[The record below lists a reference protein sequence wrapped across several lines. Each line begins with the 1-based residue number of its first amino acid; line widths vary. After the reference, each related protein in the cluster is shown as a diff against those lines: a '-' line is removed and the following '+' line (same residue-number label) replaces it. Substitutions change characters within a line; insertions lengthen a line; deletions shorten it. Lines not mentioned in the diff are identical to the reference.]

1 MSSSNGFFES
11 INPWSW
17 GAKTRASGTDDTFS
31 DAAKLYPDL
40 WGELFTGSNVICCPI
55 SGSLADSMTKDLL
68 MSHILIP
75 QRVGGEFK
83 TILGEHVYMSGNQ
96 LLCGAGFLEQR
107 EVNIISVD
115 EITDSSGKVATM
127 LRINRPLVGGI
138 VALDDAE
145 EISLR
150 AMFKYMA
157 VLRSFPEAE
166 SSFIVLDDYIKEINY
181 VGSKSVDGFSRIQP
195 SLAVSLQLQWE
206 RATEKLCR
214 INALVSALGG
224 GFDNTKRMIGQIL
237 ESYLMYA
244 VSGTVYPWMCSLLA
258 LDDKRLYEYLET
270 LQHYTQS
277 DLGIPPALQC
287 CQIEAVTE
295 LRTLRCAE
303 TPVDKLLVLKRAV
316 KFIRTRIDR
325 NVKSKFP
332 QDDVELATDDIV
344 LLIIWCLLQLHLSES
359 LINPESVLQAMNGGG
374 NVGKE
379 IIRTFLVSELEFMS
393 KYHFNGSSKSE
404 LGFTLCHFQVAV
416 DWIITRS
423 QAFAQRKRIRSI
435 RSPEMINLSSVVQ
448 DLKIDMSA
456 AAKPTV
462 DQALKIDLSSIA
474 NSIVVEDSKIDLSG
488 AANPNID
495 EDLSIDLSAATNP
508 IVDEDSK
515 IDQSAI
521 AKLSFD
527 SDMQADVPVVSK
539 SGKVTDRINN
549 IEKKEFMRVGDRFN
563 PGSPVSHP
571 GSCPASSVP
580 SRPVESR
587 YVNLRKV
594 IEKKAEQ
601 AKEKDSLTG
610 PNIVEKDKSV
620 RGSIGEKEKN
630 MRGIARDNGMKGIF
644 RDNSMKGIVRD
655 NSQKAMIEKKS
666 NIVKDNDIIDALQGS
681 LEVVGEKKEETLEMQ
696 KLGLEYLHG
705 LCVTATEMNLDWITR
720 INKNQRAVRQKAVGS
735 VEYKM
740 PYSFTAFSSPC
751 VSTSSMKSVI
761 DDESLKVNTENDLN
775 VNLNFC
781 FSSTS
786 ENNKVAK
793 GFEKKGRVL
802 LILGDDH
809 THHPEILKKK
819 ITIISD
825 RTNKPGEILS
835 VSGAVGVFAAVNSD
849 GRVFTWG
856 IPDSGRLGRG
866 TYVRDVTCLQ
876 MIIILALHS
885 KKVRFE
891 FPCMLCC
898 LSLSPC
904 FVGIYFNTGYV
915 CTAQLWC
922 IT

>member
-17 GAKTRASGTDDTFS
+17 GAKAQASGTDDTFS

-83 TILGEHVYMSGNQ
+83 TILGEHVYMTGNQ

-107 EVNIISVD
+107 EVNIISVN
-115 EITDSSGKVATM
+115 EITDSSGKIATM

-150 AMFKYMA
+150 SMFKYMA

-237 ESYLMYA
+237 ESYLMHA
-244 VSGTVYPWMCSLLA
+244 VSGTVYPWMRSLLA

-277 DLGIPPALQC
+277 DLGIPPALQS

-316 KFIRTRIDR
+316 KFIRTRVDR

-332 QDDVELATDDIV
+332 HDDVELATDDIV

-359 LINPESVLQAMNGGG
+359 SITPDSTLHEMNGGA
-374 NVGKE
+374 NAGKDV
-379 IIRTFLVSELEFMS
+379 IRTFLVSDLEFMS

-435 RSPEMINLSSVVQ
+435 RSPEIINLSSVVH
-448 DLKIDMSA
+448 D
-456 AAKPTV
+456 
-462 DQALKIDLSSIA
+462 LKIDLSAVDKSTLVQDLQIDLLAIA
-474 NSIVVEDSKIDLSG
+474 ESSADDDSKIDRS
-488 AANPNID
+488 ATNESNI
-495 EDLSIDLSAATNP
+495 EQDLRMEQSAAAESNVTQ
-508 IVDEDSK
+508 DLK
-515 IDQSAI
+515 IEQSTVAQI
-521 AKLSFD
+521 SVVPDLP
-527 SDMQADVPVVSK
+527 ADVVTK

-571 GSCPASSVP
+571 GSCPASSVL
-580 SRPVESR
+580 SRPMENK
-587 YVNLRKV
+587 YINLRKV
-594 IEKKAEQ
+594 IEKKAEIV
-601 AKEKDSLTG
+601 KEKDKITG
-610 PNIVEKDKSV
+610 AHILENDKILV
-620 RGSIGEKEKN
+620 VNIGEKDRN
-630 MRGIARDNGMKGIF
+630 VRA
-644 RDNSMKGIVRD
+644 VRD
-655 NSQKAMIEKKS
+655 NSITGIVRENSQKKMIEKKS
-666 NIVKDNDIIDALQGS
+666 NVLKENETIDRLEGTSKAIVGK
-681 LEVVGEKKEETLEMQ
+681 EKEKEEETSEME

-720 INKNQRAVRQKAVGS
+720 INKNQRAVRQKAAGS

-761 DDESLKVNTENDLN
+761 DDEASKVSTENDSN
-775 VNLNFC
+775 ANLNFC
-781 FSSTS
+781 FNSTS
-786 ENNKVAK
+786 GSNKVAK

-802 LILGDDH
+802 LILGDDV
-809 THHPEILKKK
+809 THYPEILKKK
-819 ITIISD
+819 ISILSD

-835 VSGAVGVFAAVNSD
+835 VSGAAGVFAAVNSD

-856 IPDSGRLGRG
+856 LPDSGRLGRG
-866 TYVRDVTCLQ
+866 TFVHAIDCVEVVINCVFDRHLYCFASFDLVG
-876 MIIILALHS
+876 
-885 KKVRFE
+885 
-891 FPCMLCC
+891 LCSD
-898 LSLSPC
+898 L
-904 FVGIYFNTGYV
+904 GYV
-915 CTAQLWC
+915 PLGSAALFKM
-922 IT
+922 IKIIR